1 MKPIET
7 KRPPIVRLPPK
18 SNFEIMLSRTSQISL
33 IFVGLVALIF
43 ALYQGQLVLAPAALA
58 VVVGLMLG
66 PLAVR
71 LERRGVPS
79 ALSAAIVVL
88 IFILAICM
96 IALALAQPVS
106 FWLGELPR
114 VWQQLQV
121 QLAELRAP
129 MEAIQRVREDLR
141 EATGSESLTV
151 NVEEGTAVED
161 MAVMAPTVLAQ
172 ILFFMASLYFFVAT
186 RHQIRAAVLRLCMT
200 RRLRWRMAH
209 VFYDV
214 ETMVSRYLLSITA
227 INLGLA
233 LAVTLGLWLAGV
245 PSPALWGA
253 LAGILNFIVYIGP
266 AIMAAILFVVGLGTY
281 DTLTA
286 SMMPPM
292 IYLAINLIEA
302 QFVTPMVIGR
312 TVMLNPFI
320 VLLALSFWIWL
331 WGPIGG
337 FIAIPAVLIVFAI
350 ARHIIPGLDTALRTE
365 RK

>member
-18 SNFEIMLSRTSQISL
+18 SDFEIMLARTSQVSV
-33 IFVGLVALIF
+33 IFLGLVALVF
-43 ALYQGQLVLAPAALA
+43 ALDQGQIVFAPAALA
-58 VVVGLMLG
+58 LIVGLMLG

-71 LERRGVPS
+71 LERRGLPS
-79 ALSAAIVVL
+79 PLSAAIVVL
-88 IFILAICM
+88 VFILALCM
-96 IALALAQPVS
+96 IALALARPVS

-114 VWQQLQV
+114 IWQQLQV

-129 MEAIQRVREDLR
+129 VEAIQSLQEELR
-141 EATGSESLTV
+141 QVTGGESLTV
-151 NVEEGTAVED
+151 NVEEGTAVQD
-161 MAVMAPTVLAQ
+161 MAVLAPTLLAQ

-186 RHQIRAAVLRLCMT
+186 RHQIRIAILRLCMT

-209 VFYDV
+209 VFHDV
-214 ETMVSRYLLSITA
+214 EAAVSRYLLSITV
-227 INLGLA
+227 INSGLA

-253 LAGILNFIVYIGP
+253 LAGMLNFIVYIGP
-266 AIMAAILFVVGLGTY
+266 AIMSAILLVVGLGTY

-286 SMMPPM
+286 SLMPPM
-292 IYLAINLIEA
+292 IYLAINLVES
-302 QFVTPMVIGR
+302 QFVTPMVVGR
-312 TVMLNPFI
+312 TVMLNPFLVI
-320 VLLALSFWIWL
+320 LALTFWIWL

-350 ARHIIPGLDTALRTE
+350 ARHIIPGVDLALRTE